1 MVALMKRLFG
11 KIMYG
16 EPIIVVSGLPRSG
29 TSMMMKMLT
38 AAGMT
43 VAQDGIRSADEDNPK
58 GYFELEKVKELDKVQ
73 EKGWMKDY
81 RGQVVKVISFLL
93 RDLPPDNNY
102 KVIFMLRELEEVL
115 ASQKKMLERRNEPA
129 DAVDDEKMKKNYDN
143 HLRKVRYMLE
153 REANMDVLYV
163 KYDEVVANPRGEAE
177 RVNKF
182 LGGEFDVE
190 KMTAAVDGSLYRN
203 RKES

>member
-1 MVALMKRLFG
+1 MKRLFG